1 MISHMADFFILMPF
15 ELRIFSAFSDDVTT
29 DTSMILSFS
38 FSVIWAVAGAKE
50 IGSVNMD
57 LH

>member
-1 MISHMADFFILMPF
+1 MADFFILMPF

-29 DTSMILSFS
+29 DTSMILSFNL
-38 FSVIWAVAGAKE
+38 SVIWAVADAKE